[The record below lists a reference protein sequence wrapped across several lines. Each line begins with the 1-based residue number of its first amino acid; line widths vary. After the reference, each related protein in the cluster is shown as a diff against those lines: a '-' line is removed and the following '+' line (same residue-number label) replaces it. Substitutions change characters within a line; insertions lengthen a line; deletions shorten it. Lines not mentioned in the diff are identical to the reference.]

1 MLAQDY
7 APRGYARQVL
17 KDLELV
23 HEATRAQHLSMPM
36 LSQALTLFRLLIS
49 QGKSELDG
57 AAIVTLWPEPDAH

>member
-1 MLAQDY
+1 MVARDY

-23 HEATRAQHLSMPM
+23 HEATRAQHLAMPM
-36 LSQALTLFRLLIS
+36 LAQALAMFRLMMS

-57 AAIVTLWPEPDAH
+57 AGIVTLLPEAERR